1 MKHLR
6 KFNES
11 SNYELER
18 ILDIARDDC
27 FVDVEEKHYEE
38 FALILISPYQ
48 DRTVNYQTYAHTK
61 HIDNILKNPSLSR
74 EKFTQMIIEVYN
86 RLIDSEIYGDIKVLA
101 SLEINKH
108 VTVNSGSD
116 INFDKTKWREFSVLK
131 DISKDANIPLRECP
145 LVKDETERLIKAYSK
160 DTLKIGFK
168 CYDKLYER
176 ALPDKWLD
184 ENPDNYLNQKSFN
197 GYVGQV
203 PDGAEALVNNLKNLS
218 WKNITVEE
226 KELHGYKYYSCNS
239 GDLFLIQ
246 FQLDYRRGNII
257 HTQTALNNEYRGIG
271 LGYKCYKAVINKVG
285 WVSSFERSTNANS
298 RKIWKYL
305 IKDTDY
311 YTFGVSENGKD
322 NDGFIVF
329 KKTKNR
335 KDINQILKNYSIT
348 KYDPSFK

>member
-11 SNYELER
+11 NNYELER

-27 FVDVEEKHYEE
+27 FVDLEEKHYEE
-38 FALILISPYQ
+38 FTLILISPYQ
-48 DRTVNYQTYAHTK
+48 DRTVNYQNYAHTK
-61 HIDNILKNPSLSR
+61 HIDNILKNPSLSS

-86 RLIDSEIYGDIKVLA
+86 RLLNSEIYGDIKVLA

-108 VTVNSGSD
+108 ITVDSGSD
-116 INFDKTKWREFSVLK
+116 IDFDETKWKEFSVLK
-131 DISKDANIPLRECP
+131 DISKDAEIPLRECP
-145 LVKDETERLIKAYSK
+145 LVKDETERLIKHYSK
-160 DTLKIGFK
+160 DTLKIAFK

-184 ENPDNYLNQKSFN
+184 ENPDNYLNQKNQPSN
-197 GYVGQV
+197 
-203 PDGAEALVNNLKNLS
+203 VNITHNIELSDLKKLS
-218 WKNITVEE
+218 WKDITVEE

-239 GDLFLIQ
+239 DDLFLIQ

-257 HTQTALNNEYRGIG
+257 HTQTGLNDEYRGIG

-285 WVSSFERSTNANS
+285 WVSSYERSTNANS

-305 IKDTDY
+305 IKDPDY
-311 YTFGVSENGKD
+311 YTFGVRNDKD
-322 NDGFIVF
+322 NDGFVVI
-329 KKTKNR
+329 KKSKNR
-335 KDINQILKNYSIT
+335 KHIKDILKKFNIS
-348 KYDPSFK
+348 KHDPTY